1 MNKNYGELSDIS
13 ESEID
18 DYVDELYERIRNGD
32 HKGEAQSRVL
42 PQRHNP
48 SPNDED
54 QLVWPRMGIVVNV
67 SMELE
72 SQVLEN
78 GYWLEK
84 FARYKIVDV
93 HVLLY
98 QECLKAQV
106 VVKFSSD
113 WNGLAK
119 SAEFE
124 NNFKSQHC
132 GKEDWKGREKD
143 DCNYHPFHG
152 WIAHRDDYDFEGV
165 IGEYLRKEA
174 QLKTVSGVS
183 QETVKSR
190 KTETTRLTEELCESN
205 KNLSEW
211 QYKYHK
217 KARNLSMKQGSCSSD
232 FHKKMLLEPWLT
244 GLLVIWKVWA
254 RKTGLLKRKLNLL
267 EHLDDQ
273 NDAAVK
279 KSMKE
284 MDDELQEK
292 IDSLADEE
300 SIHKAL
306 E

>member
-1 MNKNYGELSDIS
+1 
-13 ESEID
+13 
-18 DYVDELYERIRNGD
+18 
-32 HKGEAQSRVL
+32 
-42 PQRHNP
+42 
-48 SPNDED
+48 
-54 QLVWPRMGIVVNV
+54 MGIVVNV

-217 KARNLSMKQGSCSSD
+217 KARNLSMVIQDKDQ
-232 FHKKMLLEPWLT
+232 FHDHIVE
-244 GLLVIWKVWA
+244 
-254 RKTGLLKRKLNLL
+254 
-267 EHLDDQ
+267 DY
-273 NDAAVK
+273 
-279 KSMKE
+279 E
-284 MDDELQEK
+284 MDDDSAPSVAYFDNLCTAGISDWNGQAKSAEFEKYFISQHCGKEDWKGREKDDCNYHPFHGWIAHRDDYDFEDVIREYLRKEAQLKTLSETRKLQQRLSQEN
-292 IDSLADEE
+292 DARALADGVTSDLE
-300 SIHKAL
+300 S
-306 E
+306 